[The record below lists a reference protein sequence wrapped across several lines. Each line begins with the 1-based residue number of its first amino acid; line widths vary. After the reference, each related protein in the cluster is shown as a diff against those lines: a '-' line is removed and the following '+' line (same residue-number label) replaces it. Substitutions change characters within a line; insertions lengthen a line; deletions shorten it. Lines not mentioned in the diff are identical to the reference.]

1 VAAVSGLALV
11 GMVVSLA
18 TDVVVVRVGLPFV
31 FALAPALAKVGAA
44 MVW

>member
-1 VAAVSGLALV
+1 VATLSGLALV
-11 GMVVSLA
+11 GMGVSLA

-31 FALAPALAKVGAA
+31 FALATALAKVGAA